1 MNRHTPRAVLFGPA
15 RYGGI
20 EIPELFTDQ
29 GIGQLKLLFG
39 HTKLRD
45 QVGQQIFC
53 FLSELQLFIGSISP
67 VLSLPYKVYG
77 KLVGDYWLTSIW
89 RHMSQV
95 GFTVEIEDAWMPAL
109 SRQNDMAIMD
119 VAVQ

>member
-77 KLVGDYWLTSIW
+77 KLVGDYWLTIHLETYVSG
-89 RHMSQV
+89 
-95 GFTVEIEDAWMPAL
+95 GFHRGNRGRLDARPV
-109 SRQNDMAIMD
+109 SSE
-119 VAVQ
+119 